1 MEQSKC
7 ASKLIKKTTTH
18 VHIAFLH
25 IHMYLTKETKK
36 DNQQQ
41 KTLNGLQN
49 NRTCANIYTV
59 FIQVLYILSVYQINT
74 NIKDHNDKHVC
85 THCPKTFK
93 HKSSLSRH
101 EHQDHNEIHTCK
113 GLIRCDTCCKCDT
126 R

>member
-1 MEQSKC
+1 
-7 ASKLIKKTTTH
+7 
-18 VHIAFLH
+18 
-25 IHMYLTKETKK
+25 MYLTKETKK

-41 KTLNGLQN
+41 KTLKGLQQKVIN
-49 NRTCANIYTV
+49 MCKYIYIA
-59 FIQVLYILSVYQINT
+59 FIQVLYILSFYQLNT

-101 EHQDHNEIHTCK
+101 EHQDHYEIHTCK
-113 GLIRCDTCCKCDT
+113 GLIRCDKCDT